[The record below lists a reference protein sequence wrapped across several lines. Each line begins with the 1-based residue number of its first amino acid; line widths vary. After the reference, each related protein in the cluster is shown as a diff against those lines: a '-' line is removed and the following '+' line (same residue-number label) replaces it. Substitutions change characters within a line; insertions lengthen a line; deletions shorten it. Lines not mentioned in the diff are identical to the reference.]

1 MPGRQR
7 PQLGRSRGVAKCRLL
22 RYRQVWRAGVLQLPP
37 PRSSAMECLRSLAQ
51 LQPRAVRLPR
61 RTLCSLALGLT
72 PGTRP
77 VAACGRAAQ
86 LLGRRWAA
94 PLYEPRRLPTAGTT
108 LSAPQPRDAG
118 LAVIPGSRPDRRSPR
133 GCGCRPRSPGPPLG
147 ARLLSLA
154 QVRVPN
160 CVLPAP
166 NATCLLSFPPPRLQ
180 ISRPKCACEKTLKS
194 FALTCHHSA
203 EAKIRLIYLKYFFK
217 YFPCLLSLPYGRTHL
232 YLFQL
237 LS

>member
-1 MPGRQR
+1 MPAAPLPSGMKGWGLAAASSSFQR
-7 PQLGRSRGVAKCRLL
+7 HGMPAEPGPAPAPRGEVAPAHPVLSGLGLDPRDSPRCRL
-22 RYRQVWRAGVLQLPP
+22 
-37 PRSSAMECLRSLAQ
+37 
-51 LQPRAVRLPR
+51 
-61 RTLCSLALGLT
+61 
-72 PGTRP
+72 RP
-77 VAACGRAAQ
+77 CCPTARKEVGRAAVRAPPAPHGRYYP
-86 LLGRRWAA
+86 LRPAAPGRRTCSD
-94 PLYEPRRLPTAGTT
+94 PGVPTRPPEPTWLW
-108 LSAPQPRDAG
+108 L
-118 LAVIPGSRPDRRSPR
+118 L
-133 GCGCRPRSPGPPLG
+133 RPRSPGPPLG

-217 YFPCLLSLPYGRTHL
+217 YFPCFLSLPYGRTHL